1 MPNEIQEQNQKKSRK
16 VKKIALKI
24 ILICLGIFLFGY
36 GFIAMLFNFKIGL
49 LISVIGI
56 GILFFS
62 LYHSYNP

>member
-1 MPNEIQEQNQKKSRK
+1 MPNEIQEQILEKQRK
-16 VKKIALKI
+16 AKKIALKI
-24 ILICLGIFLFGY
+24 VLICLGVFLLGY

-49 LISVIGI
+49 LISIIGT

>member
-1 MPNEIQEQNQKKSRK
+1 MSNEIQKELPEKSRK
-16 VKKIALKI
+16 VKKIISKI

>member
-1 MPNEIQEQNQKKSRK
+1 MPNEIQKQNSEKSLK
-16 VKKIALKI
+16 AKKIILKI

-49 LISVIGI
+49 LISIIGI

>member
-1 MPNEIQEQNQKKSRK
+1 MPNEIKKHNLEKSRK
-16 VKKIALKI
+16 AKKIILKI
-24 ILICLGIFLFGY
+24 ILICLGVFLFCY